1 MNKILI
7 WDIPTR
13 LFHWAFAVSLTA
25 ALAIGF
31 LVDYDN
37 PLFQT
42 HMLFGIVAL
51 FLLVVRV
58 AMGIA
63 GSRYAKFSSFPLCP
77 RELAVYMIAAVFSKT
92 KRYPGNNPGSALA
105 AVLMFL
111 LVPLLFAS
119 GIGLGGEAL
128 EEAHETMAWALLAV
142 VIAHLAGIAWHSFR
156 HKENISLSM
165 VTGKKTGNPED
176 AISSHHPGIG
186 LGFTVLAG
194 AWILALFGNHD
205 PRTAKVKLPLLGTT
219 ISLGEYYDDNEEEES
234 PQCSENMKRHD
245 DGD

>member
-7 WDIPTR
+7 WDLSTR
-13 LFHWAFAVSLTA
+13 LFHWAFASSLTA

-31 LVDYDN
+31 LVDDDN

-51 FLLVVRV
+51 FLLALRV
-58 AMGIA
+58 IMGIT
-63 GSRYAKFSSFPLCP
+63 GSRYAKFGSFPLRP
-77 RELAVYMIAAVFSKT
+77 RELAAYLASALFSKT

-111 LVPLLFAS
+111 LVPLLFVS

-142 VIAHLAGIAWHSFR
+142 ILLHLAGIALHTFR
-156 HKENISLSM
+156 HRENIGLSM
-165 VTGKKTGNPED
+165 VTGKKAGDPED
-176 AISSHHPGIG
+176 AIASHHPGIG
-186 LGFTVLAG
+186 LGFAVLAG
-194 AWILALFGNHD
+194 AWIIALFGNHD
-205 PRTAKVKLPLLGTT
+205 PRTATVRLPLLGNTV
-219 ISLGEYYDDNEEEES
+219 SLGENEDEEHE
-234 PQCSENMKRHD
+234 PAQRSERKGHHD
-245 DGD
+245 DDD

>member
-13 LFHWAFAVSLTA
+13 IFHWAFASSLTA
-25 ALAIGF
+25 AIAIGF
-31 LVDYDN
+31 LVDDDS

-51 FLLVVRV
+51 FLLAVRV
-58 AMGIA
+58 IMGIT
-63 GSRYAKFSSFPLCP
+63 GSRYAKFGSFPLRP
-77 RELAVYMIAAVFSKT
+77 RELAAYLASALFSKT

-111 LVPLLFAS
+111 LVPLLFVS

-142 VIAHLAGIAWHSFR
+142 IILHLAGIAWHTIR

-165 VTGKKTGNPED
+165 VTGKKSGNPED
-176 AISSHHPGIG
+176 AIASHHSGIG
-186 LGFTVLAG
+186 LAFAVLAS

-205 PRTAKVKLPLLGTT
+205 PRAAKVKLPLLGTT
-219 ISLGEYYDDNEEEES
+219 ISLGENEDEEHES
-234 PQCSENMKRHD
+234 PRGSERRKRHD
-245 DGD
+245 DDD

>member
-1 MNKILI
+1 MKKILI
-7 WDIPTR
+7 WDLPTR
-13 LFHWAFAVSLTA
+13 LFHWAFAASLTA

-31 LVDYDN
+31 LVDDDSA
-37 PLFQT
+37 LFQA

-51 FLLVVRV
+51 FLLALRV

-77 RELAVYMIAAVFSKT
+77 RELAVYMLAALFSKT

-111 LVPLLFAS
+111 LVPLLFVS
-119 GIGLGGEAL
+119 GIGMGGEAL
-128 EEAHETMAWALLAV
+128 EEAHEAIAWALLAV
-142 VIAHLAGIAWHSFR
+142 VILHLAGIAWHTIR

-165 VTGKKTGNPED
+165 VTGKKNGSPED
-176 AISSHHPGIG
+176 AIASHHSGIG
-186 LGFTVLAG
+186 LGFAVLAG

-205 PRTAKVKLPLLGTT
+205 PRTAKVKLPLLGAT
-219 ISLGEYYDDNEEEES
+219 ISLGENENHEHKA
-234 PQCSENMKRHD
+234 PQRSERKKRHRD
-245 DGD
+245 DD